1 MSIQSGINKIVSA
14 ALYTKAAKDVKEV
27 AKEKVEDKKPAAKKK
42 IDYKQ
47 RYEKLL
53 LKNRAK
59 KYKAQADAYKQ
70 QLTKPSLETFDDF
83 IIRSQQLELQALER
97 AGFGAMASQTT
108 KEKIEGR
115 YKK

>member
-1 MSIQSGINKIVSA
+1 MSIQSEINKIVSA

-27 AKEKVEDKKPAAKKK
+27 AKENGEDKKPAAKKK

-53 LKNRAK
+53 LKNRAN

-70 QLTKPSLETFDDF
+70 QLTKPSLNTFDDF

-97 AGFGAMASQTT
+97 AGFGAMASQIT